1 MLVEE
6 KGLAWGLELALV
18 ALVLVRVVLLLDL
31 VQELVLHLRHR
42 LLNLNK
48 LAVLVQESWQGPV
61 LVEEQGL
68 A

>member
-1 MLVEE
+1 MVEE

>member
-1 MLVEE
+1 MVEE

-48 LAVLVQESWQGPV
+48 LAVLVQES
-61 LVEEQGL
+61 
-68 A
+68 